1 MSIYADIL
9 GDLLLREENTAGAP
23 FPATFTADSRQV
35 RPGVAFAA
43 IPGTAVDGHDFIRS
57 ALAAGAPLIVMER
70 PLPLPAGTPC
80 LLVRKSAPAFA
91 RLFRHSLG
99 DPDEA
104 LTLLGVTGT
113 NGKTTTA
120 FLLEHLFNSCG
131 RPCGL
136 ISTVTYR
143 TGRREIPGSRTTP
156 DTATLFSLFAEM
168 RDAGMKCAAMELSS
182 HSLVQDR
189 AAGIRLQAGIFTNL
203 TGDHLDYHG
212 DMEHYFQAKKRL
224 YTNFMKP
231 GGAAVINCGDPWGAR
246 LARELDGK
254 LDTVLFGTAE
264 SLPYRIKVLELA
276 AQGVKFRLETPEY
289 GELEIASTLA
299 GLYNVFNLTGAVLA
313 GLRCGL
319 APESVVAAL
328 KAPFRVPGRLEASPL
343 PSGATAFVDYAHTD
357 DALTNVLTALRGITP
372 GRIITVFGAGGDR
385 DRSKRPR
392 MGKAAAEKS
401 NALFVTSDNPR
412 SEEPESIIAEILAGI
427 PAGTPVTVVPER
439 AEAIRQALA
448 SAGPGDAVLIAGKG
462 HEDYQEIK
470 GFKHHFS
477 DAEEVQ
483 RFIKGNTKK

>member
-1 MSIYADIL
+1 MSIYAEIL
-9 GDLLLREENTAGAP
+9 GDLLIREENTACAP

-43 IPGTAVDGHDFIRS
+43 IPGTAVDGHDFIPA
-57 ALAAGAPLIVMER
+57 ALAAGAPLIVMEQ
-70 PLPLPAGTPC
+70 PLPLPPGTPC
-80 LLVRKSAPAFA
+80 LLVRRSAPAFA
-91 RLFRHSLG
+91 RLFRRSLG

-104 LTLLGVTGT
+104 LMLLGVTGT

-120 FLLEHLFNSCG
+120 FLLEHLFNFCG

-136 ISTVTYR
+136 VSTVTYR

-189 AAGIRLQAGIFTNL
+189 AAGIQLQAGIFTNL

-224 YTNFMKP
+224 FTNFMKP
-231 GGAAVINCGDPWGAR
+231 GGAAVINGADPWGMR
-246 LARELDGK
+246 LARELEGK
-254 LDTVLFGTAE
+254 LDTVVFGTSE
-264 SLPYRIKVLELA
+264 SMPYRIKVLELA
-276 AQGVKFRLETPEY
+276 AQGVKFRLATPEY
-289 GELEIASTLA
+289 GELEIASGLA
-299 GLYNVFNLTGAVLA
+299 GLYNVFNLAGAVLA

-319 APESVVAAL
+319 APESVAAAL
-328 KAPFRVPGRLEASPL
+328 KAPFRVPGRLEAYPL
-343 PSGATAFVDYAHTD
+343 PSGGTAFVDYAHTD
-357 DALTNVLTALRGITP
+357 DALTNVLTALKGITP

-401 NALFVTSDNPR
+401 DALFVTSDNPR
-412 SEEPESIIAEILAGI
+412 SEEPESIIEEILAGI
-427 PAGTPVTVVPER
+427 PAGTLVSVVPER
-439 AEAIRQALA
+439 TEAIRQALA

-470 GFKHHFS
+470 GRKHHFS

-483 RFIKGNTKK
+483 RFIEGNTPK

>member
-1 MSIYADIL
+1 MSIYSEIL
-9 GDLLLREENTAGAP
+9 GDLLLRGETTANAP
-23 FPATFTADSRQV
+23 FPAAFTADSRQV

-43 IPGTAVDGHDFIRS
+43 IPGTAVDGHDFIPG
-57 ALAAGAPLIVMER
+57 ALAAGASLIVMER
-70 PLPLPAGTPC
+70 PLPLPPGTPF

-91 RLFRHSLG
+91 RLFRHTLG

-120 FLLEHLFNSCG
+120 FLLEHIFGFCG

-189 AAGIRLQAGIFTNL
+189 AAGIQLRAGIFTNL

-224 YTNFMKP
+224 FTNFMKP
-231 GGAAVINCGDPWGAR
+231 EGVAVINGGDPWGAR
-246 LARELDGK
+246 LARELEGK
-254 LDTVLFGTAE
+254 LDTVVFGTSE
-264 SLPYRIKVLELA
+264 SAPYRIKVLELA
-276 AQGVKFRLETPEY
+276 AQGVRFRLETPEY
-289 GELEIASTLA
+289 GELEIASRLA

-319 APESVVAAL
+319 PPEKIAAAL
-328 KAPFRVPGRLEASPL
+328 KTPFRVPGRLEAWPL
-343 PSGATAFVDYAHTD
+343 PSGGTAFVDYAHTD
-357 DALTNVLTALRGITP
+357 DALTNVLTALKGITR

-392 MGKAAAEKS
+392 MGRAAAEKS
-401 NALFVTSDNPR
+401 DLLFVTSDNPR
-412 SEEPESIIAEILAGI
+412 GEEPGAIIAEILTGI
-427 PAGTPVTVVPER
+427 PAGTPFEVVPDR
-439 AEAIRQALA
+439 AEAIRRALG

-470 GFKHHFS
+470 GRKHHFS

-483 RFIKGNTKK
+483 RFIEGNTRK

>member
-1 MSIYADIL
+1 MSIYAEIL
-9 GDLLLREENTAGAP
+9 GDLLIREENTANTP
-23 FPATFTADSRQV
+23 FPETFTADSRQV
-35 RPGVAFAA
+35 RPGTAFAA
-43 IPGTAVDGHDFIRS
+43 IPGTAVDGHDFIPA
-57 ALAAGAPLIVMER
+57 ALAAGASLIVMER
-70 PLPLPAGTPC
+70 PLPLPPGTPR
-80 LLVRKSAPAFA
+80 LLVRRSAAAFA

-120 FLLEHLFNSCG
+120 FLLEHIFNFCG

-136 ISTVTYR
+136 VSTVTYR

-168 RDAGMKCAAMELSS
+168 RDAGMTCAAMELSS

-224 YTNFMKP
+224 FTNFMKP
-231 GGAAVINCGDPWGAR
+231 GGAAVINGADPWGAR
-246 LARELDGK
+246 LARELEGK
-254 LDTVLFGTAE
+254 LDTVLFGTSE
-264 SLPYRIKVLELA
+264 TMPYRIKVLELA

-289 GELEIASTLA
+289 GELEITSGLT

-319 APESVVAAL
+319 APESVAAAL
-328 KAPFRVPGRLEASPL
+328 KTPFRVPGRLEAYPL
-343 PSGATAFVDYAHTD
+343 PSGGTAFVDYAHTD
-357 DALTNVLTALRGITP
+357 DALTNVLTALKGITP

-401 NALFVTSDNPR
+401 DALFVTSDNPR
-412 SEEPESIIAEILAGI
+412 GEEPGSIIAEILAGI
-427 PAGTPVTVVPER
+427 PAGTPVSVVPER

-470 GFKHHFS
+470 GRRHHFS
-477 DAEEVQ
+477 DAEEVR
-483 RFIKGNTKK
+483 RFIEGNTKK